1 MPIRY
6 TNHNK
11 RINNRKQAKAWDN
24 KVVGFKWKSRQ
35 DVLTT
40 PYDFDHDY
48 APRTHAGSLN
58 RSYYEFS
65 LRKNKTLLVVDVH
78 KLSEVYDYGYNFS
91 TWYACEQASAKLLR
105 EPQQQ
110 GVFSWILRKNSRTK
124 KNYLCIT
131 ISDDVVY
138 DQRVQDQLENFART
152 IFRNIRNSEHNARSA
167 NKQEIITLDPI
178 QKLQ

>member
-6 TNHNK
+6 VKHNN
-11 RINNRKQAKAWDN
+11 RINNRKQAKAAKN
-24 KVVGFKWKSRQ
+24 KVVGLKWSSRQ

-40 PYDFDHDY
+40 PDVFDHEY
-48 APRTHAGSLN
+48 APRTNAGRLN
-58 RSYYEFS
+58 RSHYEFN
-65 LRKNKTLLVVDVH
+65 LRKNKTLLVVDVQ
-78 KLSEVYDYGYNFS
+78 KLSEVYDYGYDFG

-105 EPQQQ
+105 ESQQQ

-131 ISDDVVY
+131 ISNDLVY
-138 DQRVQDQLENFART
+138 DQKVQEQLEKFART
-152 IFRNIRNSEHNARSA
+152 VFRNIRHGEHNERSL
-167 NKQEIITLDPI
+167 NKQEIIKLEPI